1 MLIMVGWGKAPSKPA
16 MKFKVVKP
24 ATKANKV
31 QRSIDSYCV
40 AAQSVIPVNMGEAQD
55 HDADVDLEA
64 VIDNDGTEWVDVET
78 AGPSGASAQ
87 SPSWGCLWRN

>member
-1 MLIMVGWGKAPSKPA
+1 MVGWGKAPSKLA

-24 ATKANKV
+24 ATKATKV
-31 QRSIDSYCV
+31 QRSIDSYRV
-40 AAQSVIPVNMGEAQD
+40 AAQSIIPVNMGEAQG